1 MSFLFS
7 KSKSEK
13 RSSDPEK
20 GPASTATNALAAI
33 SGVPAPV
40 LETLQDVARLAPAPY
55 LSIICSVALWI
66 LEAVQTFKEN
76 KEAYKG
82 LGEDTC
88 GVVYAINDTCQ
99 ESMKENTTWTTE
111 LEEKLS
117 KIWVSIKQIQ
127 SFIGGQLRRSGSS
140 RRLLTYKSDFERIQ
154 RHRDSSLKDCLNI
167 FRLSSNIAVRELV
180 RGISEKQQADPS
192 GHNSV

>member
-7 KSKSEK
+7 KSKSKK

-99 ESMKENTTWTTE
+99 GFMKENTTWTTE

-117 KIWVSIKQIQ
+117 KIWVY
-127 SFIGGQLRRSGSS
+127 SFYGPLLLEFRPMITPLGPSNRSKALSADSCAEVDLRG
-140 RRLLTYKSDFERIQ
+140 
-154 RHRDSSLKDCLNI
+154 DS
-167 FRLSSNIAVRELV
+167 
-180 RGISEKQQADPS
+180 
-192 GHNSV
+192 